1 MDNKEKQVKRHLESM
16 KRSTSLAER
25 KELERRSNERKAGQ
39 SKRGPRSR
47 QQWGQAD
54 EDLDDFES
62 IRRAP
67 KVRRDELA
75 RAVANREDSQV
86 DAPEEGDVDLLGL
99 VLSVAPGR
107 VRVRFERAS
116 GTLEEDAVLAEH
128 LARTQR
134 SSVAVGDRVDLEERE
149 DDSLRVRAVLTR
161 GSSLSRPDPQNP
173 HLERVVAANVD
184 HAVIVAAV
192 RNPDLRQR
200 LIDRYLVAVQRGGV
214 RPIVC
219 ANKVDLLGDSA
230 ARGEVDAILEVYRAI
245 DVPVLFTSSE
255 TGEGIAELRELLADS
270 TSVFVGQ
277 SGVGKSTLLNALLPE
292 LGLVTGRVRT
302 GDGKGR
308 HTTTSSN
315 LLEGEDGARLVDTP
329 GVRSFGLMDV
339 TRATLAGYFP
349 EFAEHAPLCH
359 FRDCSHVHE
368 PNCAVQGAV
377 EQDSLLAQRHQ
388 TYLRLFESLTA

>member
-1 MDNKEKQVKRHLESM
+1 M

-39 SKRGPRSR
+39 SKRGSRGR
-47 QQWGQAD
+47 QQWGEGD

-75 RAVANREDSQV
+75 RAVASRADSQS
-86 DAPEEGDVDLLGL
+86 DGPGEDDVDLPGL

-107 VRVRFERAS
+107 VRVRFEVDS
-116 GTLEEDAVLAEH
+116 DTLEEDAVLAEH

-149 DDSLRVRAVLTR
+149 DDSLRVRAVLAR

-219 ANKVDLLGDSA
+219 ANKADLLGDPAS
-230 ARGEVDAILEVYRAI
+230 RDEVDAILEVYRAI

-255 TGEGIAELRELLADS
+255 TGEGIDELRELLVGS

-277 SGVGKSTLLNALLPE
+277 SGVGKSTLLNALQPE
-292 LGLVTGRVRT
+292 LGLDIGRVRS

-308 HTTTSSN
+308 HTTTTSS
-315 LLEGEDGARLVDTP
+315 LLEGERGTRLVDTP

-339 TRATLAGYFP
+339 TRASLAGYFP
-349 EFAEHAPLCH
+349 EFAEHEPLCH
-359 FRDCSHVHE
+359 FSDCSHVHE
-368 PNCAVQGAV
+368 PKCALRTAA
-377 EQDSLLAQRHQ
+377 EEDRLLAQRYQ
-388 TYLRLFESLTA
+388 TYLRLLESLTA

>member
-1 MDNKEKQVKRHLESM
+1 MDHKERQVKRHLESM
-16 KRSTSLAER
+16 KHSTSLAER

-39 SKRGPRSR
+39 SKRDSR
-47 QQWGQAD
+47 GKQQWGEDD
-54 EDLDDFES
+54 EDLDAFEN

-75 RAVANREDSQV
+75 QAVAKREDSQT
-86 DAPEEGDVDLLGL
+86 DGLEEDDVDLLGL

-107 VRVRFERAS
+107 VRVRFEGDS
-116 GTLEEDAVLAEH
+116 STLEEDAVLAEH

-149 DDSLRVRAVLTR
+149 DESLRVRAVLAR

-219 ANKVDLLGDSA
+219 ANKADLLVEAGSRD
-230 ARGEVDAILEVYRAI
+230 GVDAILEVYRAI

-255 TGEGIAELRELLADS
+255 TGEGIAELRDLLVGS

-277 SGVGKSTLLNALLPE
+277 SGVGKSTLLNALLPD

-308 HTTTSSN
+308 HTTTNSS
-315 LLEGEDGARLVDTP
+315 LLEGENGTRLVDTP

-339 TRATLAGYFP
+339 TRASLAGYFP
-349 EFAEHAPLCH
+349 EFAEHGPLCH
-359 FRDCSHVHE
+359 FNDCSHVHE
-368 PNCAVQGAV
+368 PKCAVLSATEEDV
-377 EQDSLLAQRHQ
+377 LLAQRHQ
-388 TYLRLFESLTA
+388 TYLRLFESLKA